1 MRYLVIIEKSD
12 TGYAAHSPDL
22 EGCVATG
29 PTIDE
34 VEATMREA
42 VEFHIDKSPPSA
54 ARTSPAPRRSSPRRA
69 APRCR

>member
-42 VEFHIDKSPPSA
+42 VEFHIDTLKKSGVEVPRPQAYVTYVEVA
-54 ARTSPAPRRSSPRRA
+54 A
-69 APRCR
+69 

>member
-1 MRYLVIIEKSD
+1 MRYLVIIEESE

-42 VEFHIDKSPPSA
+42 VEFHIDTLKESGVEVPRPQAYVTYVEVA
-54 ARTSPAPRRSSPRRA
+54 A
-69 APRCR
+69 